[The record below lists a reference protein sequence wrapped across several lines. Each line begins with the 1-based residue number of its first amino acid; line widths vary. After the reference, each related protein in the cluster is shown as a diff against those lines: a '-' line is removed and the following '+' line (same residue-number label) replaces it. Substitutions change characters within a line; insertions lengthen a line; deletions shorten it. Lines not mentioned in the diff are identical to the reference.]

1 MLEDEG
7 FLLFDDYLWAELGE
21 DPLLRPRPAIDAFLS
36 LVEGK
41 YELLFAHEQVAF
53 ANALSERG
61 NASRKS
67 GYWPTISA
75 TP

>member
-41 YELLFAHEQVAF
+41 YELLFAHEQVAV
-53 ANALSERG
+53 
-61 NASRKS
+61 RKR
-67 GYWPTISA
+67 A
-75 TP
+75 